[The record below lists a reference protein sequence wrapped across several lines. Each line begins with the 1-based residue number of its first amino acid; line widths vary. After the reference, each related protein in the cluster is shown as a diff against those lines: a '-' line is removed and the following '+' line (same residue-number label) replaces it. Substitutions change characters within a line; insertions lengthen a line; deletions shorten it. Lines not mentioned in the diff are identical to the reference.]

1 METKYAEAERY
12 YQAQE
17 KVKNIRKFYEHLT
30 VFLLCNPIVI
40 VVNLM
45 TSPGYL
51 YFWYSLLGWGV
62 AIVLHGLKAFDRF
75 PFFSKEWEKR
85 KIDEILEKENNKQKW
100 E

>member
-12 YQAQE
+12 YKAQE

-30 VFLLCNPIVI
+30 VYLICNPIVI
-40 VVNLM
+40 AVNLM
-45 TSPGYL
+45 FSPGYL
-51 YFWYSLLGWGV
+51 YFWYSLSGWGV

-85 KIDEILEKENNKQKW
+85 KIDKILGKENNKQKW

>member
-1 METKYAEAERY
+1 METKYSEAERY

-17 KVKNIRKFYEHLT
+17 KVKEIRKFYEHLT
-30 VFLLCNPIVI
+30 VYVLCNPIIII
-40 VVNLM
+40 VNFM

>member
-30 VFLLCNPIVI
+30 LYFLCNPIVI
-40 VVNLM
+40 AVNLM

-62 AIVLHGLKAFDRF
+62 VIVLHGLKSFDSF